1 MPSPTDFL
9 VNVTAKDL
17 GYTLYSRLEEAFRA
31 CLARRLI
38 ELFGTAWESQ
48 VPQGV
53 WTNVQNNSGGTRAAG
68 LSPSDPW
75 DLLEYTYL
83 SDLGEIVCHNGA
95 YSRFF
100 PDQEITQ
107 GDFQEV
113 FNQLNGLRCRIA
125 HVRRTFSHE
134 DLEELLSICTKICPL
149 LKTDSL
155 ELADVLTAFQTNPT
169 PRVVR
174 VPPSFMLADSEPVY
188 LHLTNLPPADY
199 DMEGGF
205 VGRKE
210 DLKTIRKYI
219 TGNLYRVVT
228 VSGAGGVGKTALAHK
243 LCDSFLSLPSSKFP
257 FDALVW
263 VSAKEERLSLTGID
277 KLDPS
282 LKSYEDLIDAVFEI
296 IGADILDESLDAK
309 EQRFHSLLSLCDKGL
324 LFVVDN
330 LETIQDERLIEF
342 IKEVPSPHK
351 VLITSRLGL
360 GEIEKRYGLKHFSEG
375 DAITLLRCVAREKQ
389 LHDLAGKPDDVL
401 RPYVQR
407 MDCYPLA
414 IKWVIGQVALGQ
426 DIASVVHLVASPTA
440 DLTHFCFD
448 AIFANYLDE
457 SDKRVLYSLAVDDRA
472 MTKAS
477 LCHLS
482 NFAPDSLS
490 VILQKLTVASL
501 VVSAVITNDR
511 GELETRY
518 ELLPLTRRYVYAK
531 LQEHPELHRQ
541 IRQRVGV
548 VQNMLEEAKH
558 LRGTY
563 RYSFKEME
571 AVTEEER
578 LAAMWAMA
586 AHQKYTNGKYQEA
599 VNMFERAITMA
610 PRFPAIY
617 KTWAIVESG
626 EKHSDR
632 AAELMRKAVQIDP
645 DDPGLQV
652 AWAQME
658 MQADMQDRAYVH
670 LKRALQMAPND
681 DIIMNLLADCERRRG
696 NYEQAEAWYHQ
707 TFEAMKGKPQSRHSI
722 SVSKT
727 ARADN
732 LRRWSQETKQSNT
745 QAALEWLHQ
754 ASALLEEVLIDDPA
768 DRLAKNTKRDVA
780 LQTAHLLFSMK
791 GFEAA
796 KPFYEATI
804 TVPAFSEREKR
815 VTQLSSFIMA
825 DHLLRRSKLEEA
837 RKYLDICKKLSTPGS
852 PNWDQIQS
860 LEAEYSGQRFIG
872 VLEDVEQGD
881 GYGWLRVA
889 GLSGL
894 VRLHRNDFCNA
905 HSVAQFDRLKGRRIS
920 VLLADSRAIL
930 TARHGRRSSY
940 NTSDSGR
947 SVKANRA
954 IVITEA
960 V

>member
-1 MPSPTDFL
+1 MPPPTNSL
-9 VNVTAKDL
+9 VTVTAKDL
-17 GYTLYSRLEEAFRA
+17 GYTLYSRLEEAFRTH
-31 CLARRLI
+31 LARRLI

-53 WTNVQNNSGGTRAAG
+53 FANVQNNSGRTRTVG
-68 LSPSDPW
+68 LAPSDPW

-83 SDLGEIVCHNGA
+83 NDLQEIVCHKGA

-100 PDQEITQ
+100 PDQESTQ
-107 GDFQEV
+107 ADFQDL

-125 HVRRTFSHE
+125 HVRRAFSHE

-149 LKTDSL
+149 LRDDGL
-155 ELADVLTAFQTNPT
+155 ELADVLTAFQTNPI
-169 PRVVR
+169 PRAVR

-210 DLKTIRKYI
+210 DLKTIKKYI

-228 VSGAGGVGKTALAHK
+228 ISGAGGVGKTALAHK

-257 FDALVW
+257 FDAIVW
-263 VSAKEERLSLTGID
+263 VSAKEERLSLTGIE

-282 LKSYEDLIDAVFEI
+282 LQSYEDLIDAVLDI
-296 IGADILDESLDAK
+296 IGANILDESLDAK
-309 EQRFHSLLSLCDKGL
+309 EQRFDSLLSLCDKGL

-351 VLITSRLGL
+351 VLVTSRLGL

-426 DIASVVHLVASPTA
+426 DLASVVHLVASPTA

-448 AIFANYLDE
+448 TIFRSYLDE

-472 MTKAS
+472 MTKAA

-482 NFAPDSLS
+482 DLAPDALS

-501 VVSAVITNDR
+501 VLGGIVTNDR

-518 ELLPLTRRYVYAK
+518 ELLPLTRRYVYAM
-531 LQEHPELHRQ
+531 LQECPELHRQ

-548 VQNMLEEAKH
+548 VQHMLEEAKR

-563 RYSFKEME
+563 RYSFKEMG

-599 VNMFERAITMA
+599 VNMLERAVTMA
-610 PRFPAIY
+610 PRFTAIY
-617 KTWAIVESG
+617 KTWAIVESN
-626 EKHSDR
+626 EKHSER
-632 AAELMRKAVQIDP
+632 AAELMRKAVEIDP

-658 MQADMQDRAYVH
+658 MQADMLDRAYVH
-670 LKRALQMAPND
+670 LKKALQMVPD
-681 DIIMNLLADCERRRG
+681 DEIIMNLVADCERRRG
-696 NYEQAEAWYHQ
+696 NYEEAEVWYHR

-732 LRRWSQETKQSNT
+732 LRRWSEQDKESSG
-745 QAALEWLHQ
+745 QAALERLHQ

-768 DRLAKNTKRDVA
+768 DRLAKNTKREVA
-780 LQTAHLLFSMK
+780 LQMAHLLFSMK

-796 KPFYEATI
+796 RPFYDANI
-804 TVPAFSEREKR
+804 TVPALSEREKR
-815 VTQLSSFIMA
+815 VTQLSSLIIA

-837 RKYLDICKKLSTPGS
+837 RKYVDICKKLSTPGS
-852 PNWDQIQS
+852 PSWDQVQS
-860 LEAEYSGQRFIG
+860 LEAEYSGQRFVG
-872 VLEDVEQGD
+872 VLEDVEQGV
-881 GYGWLRVA
+881 GWLRVV
-889 GLSGL
+889 GFSSP
-894 VRLHRNDFCNA
+894 VRLHRTDFCNA

-920 VLLADSRAIL
+920 VLLSDSRAIP
-930 TARHGRRSSY
+930 TTKHGRRASFSA
-940 NTSDSGR
+940 SDSGR

-954 IVITEA
+954 IVIPDA